1 MSVKHF
7 LPQLIPLPRRLHRKV
22 VTAGSIAGLSTF
34 MLFAGCSPLPP
45 TELGEDAEVT
55 GQSQMSVRVT
65 GSVVDVTPESLAKA
79 ISDLPGDPALGIRVL
94 ALNLAD
100 NSALLAEAPLGQ
112 VDLELEAGDYA
123 LAILDA
129 NNTPM
134 GLVVSGGTSL
144 PLHSDLDEVLD
155 LGRLE
160 LDRSTQL
167 ATAENALQGASS
179 AKLPDLIDLVSIV
192 MEESEDGD
200 NGVDLAGL
208 PARGDSD
215 GDGVPNFLDND
226 SNANGIYDAIEGF
239 APCLL
244 TYELGTSNTG
254 IGDLQESDCVVF
266 DNLKLNST
274 QLLDGDGDLLPHTD
288 SHIITYELTVPG
300 TLVPNIVDVRVPM
313 HPLFADGRIAPYA
326 GGFSFT
332 APTPPAGSAWSGD
345 AHRLHH
351 AIDPDGDNVFT
362 VWVDTT
368 TDPAPALFQ
377 FEVELVTGT
386 IATFTTRLAYV
397 FNTAPKVH
405 TITDGVT
412 ATAPTYPMTSGDPG
426 TSSNPITIDPSA
438 TAVTLYAD
446 RPLVQAG
453 GVEVCGM
460 DFQAHVFYLDSLG
473 QQMNTVAD
481 ISPRVSDSSP
491 CLPGFDLP
499 LVLDTATW
507 FPSTW
512 GGLPVSGY
520 KIDFTSVAP
529 NGDNSAEFFWFTR

>member
-1 MSVKHF
+1 MPV
-7 LPQLIPLPRRLHRKV
+7 PNPLLYAPPLTRSLYRKL
-22 VTAGSIAGLSTF
+22 AGLGLVAGLSALTLLSGCDPGAQADDLESVETAGQRQ
-34 MLFAGCSPLPP
+34 ML
-45 TELGEDAEVT
+45 
-55 GQSQMSVRVT
+55 VRVT
-65 GSVVDVTPESLAKA
+65 GSVVDITPEVALKA
-79 ISDLPGDPALGIRVL
+79 IAGVTGNPELGIRVL

-100 NSALLAEAPLGQ
+100 NEAILADAPLGR
-112 VDLELEAGDYA
+112 VDLELAEGDYA

-129 NNTPM
+129 NNSPM

-144 PLHSDLDEVLD
+144 SLRSEQGEPLE
-155 LGRLE
+155 LGSLE
-160 LDRSTQL
+160 LDRSTQVV
-167 ATAENALQGASS
+167 TPENALEA
-179 AKLPDLIDLVSIV
+179 ATEVKLPDLVDLVSIV

-200 NGVDLAGL
+200 NGLDLASL
-208 PARGDSD
+208 PNRGDAD

-226 SNANGIYDAIEGF
+226 SNSNGIYDAIEGF
-239 APCLL
+239 SPCVL
-244 TYELGTSNTG
+244 TYKIGDSNTG

-288 SHIITYELTVPG
+288 NHVITYELTVPG

-313 HPLFADGRIAPYA
+313 HPLFADGHIAPYA
-326 GGFSFT
+326 GGFAFS
-332 APTPPAGSAWSGD
+332 APTPAAGTAWSAD
-345 AHRLHH
+345 SHRLHH

-362 VWVDTT
+362 LWVDTA

-412 ATAPTYPMTSGDPG
+412 STLPSYPMASGDAG
-426 TSSNPITIDPSA
+426 TQANPIVIDSAA

-460 DFQAHVFYLDSLG
+460 DFQAHVFYLDSFG

-499 LVLDTATW
+499 LVLDAATW

-512 GGLPVSGY
+512 NAQPVSGY
-520 KIDFTSVAP
+520 KIDFTSVAL